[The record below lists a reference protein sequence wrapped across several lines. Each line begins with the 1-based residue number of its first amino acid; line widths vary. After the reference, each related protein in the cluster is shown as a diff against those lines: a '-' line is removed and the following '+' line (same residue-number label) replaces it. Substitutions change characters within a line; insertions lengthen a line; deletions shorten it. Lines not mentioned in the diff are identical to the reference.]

1 MFPALKH
8 RNYKIYLSGQF
19 VSLIGTWMQ
28 QLAMSWMV
36 FRLTKSAFWLG
47 VSGFSSQ
54 IPMFIFGLFA
64 GVIVDHVDRHKL
76 LIWTQTLSALQAFT
90 LAYLTLTGKIN
101 LTELIILNFT
111 LGCINC
117 FDITGRQSFVVQ
129 MVKSREDLPNA
140 IALNSSIV
148 NMTRLIGP
156 AIAGAA
162 IASVGEGM
170 CFLLNGVSY
179 VAVLIALF
187 SIKVD
192 KVKRVKFNINKIFDH
207 IKVGYHSTFDN
218 EAIRAVILFVAFISF
233 FGSPYINVFPALAA
247 SLPGGGAHTLG
258 YISAATGLGSLVGAL
273 YLAYRKGPPDLGG
286 IIAFGGLNMGAF
298 MVALSFV
305 HALSLVLVCVFM
317 AGMGLMLQMSSTNTI
332 IQTLVEDDKR
342 GRVISFLTLGL
353 FGSAPFGS
361 LMMGSMAE
369 HMGLSRTFLINGSI
383 CLVGAYFFIKK
394 ANTINSVVITHINR
408 ASL

>member
-1 MFPALKH
+1 
-8 RNYKIYLSGQF
+8 
-19 VSLIGTWMQ
+19 
-28 QLAMSWMV
+28 
-36 FRLTKSAFWLG
+36 
-47 VSGFSSQ
+47 
-54 IPMFIFGLFA
+54 
-64 GVIVDHVDRHKL
+64 
-76 LIWTQTLSALQAFT
+76 
-90 LAYLTLTGKIN
+90 
-101 LTELIILNFT
+101 
-111 LGCINC
+111 
-117 FDITGRQSFVVQ
+117 
-129 MVKSREDLPNA
+129 VKSREDLPNA